1 MLLQETINAANGIVC
16 MMATTI
22 QVEES
27 VRDRLN
33 SLKMHT
39 RETYNDVI
47 LRLLEDLQELNDETK
62 KEIEK
67 AAKEIKAGKYK
78 THDEVK
84 EEMGL

>member
-1 MLLQETINAANGIVC
+1 
-16 MMATTI
+16 MATTI

-27 VRDRLN
+27 VRDKLN
-33 SLKMHT
+33 SMKMHS

-47 LRLLEDLQELNDETK
+47 LRLLEDLRELNDETK

-67 AAKEIKAGKYK
+67 AVKEIESGKYK